1 MRKYWDII
9 PPWIRNKYSLTLI
22 FFIIWMSF
30 FDRNDFFSQLSLRR
44 QLKEMEAEKKYY
56 NDKLKEVQATHQ
68 NLFKSD
74 ENLERYAREQ
84 YLMKKENEELFII
97 VEE

>member
-1 MRKYWDII
+1 
-9 PPWIRNKYSLTLI
+9 
-22 FFIIWMSF
+22 MSF